1 MRFYYLKNDNK
12 KEINKIDRDNIAY
25 DICEKARI
33 WHDDVQ
39 DVKTDFDRIKE
50 EIFPDMA
57 HLQDV
62 KLIPDVYEQA
72 QTYRANIFKST
83 YQNYD
88 GTFDIEGQD
97 TRSHNMSAIYKASL
111 VYDFD
116 RINLRD
122 TLDDILDDWIY
133 KGEAAAFVYWK
144 EVSERRREFQE
155 QVGIDPITGTEFSE
169 VQEVI
174 HDVVT
179 YSGANVKRIDP
190 LNLFFDKSMKKTWES
205 CGKIIRSFIPLEYIL
220 SNEKW
225 KLTHQEIKELK
236 DMVAARQK
244 DNPND
249 IGEEQDNIDTKIIG
263 NTVEVLEYYGD
274 YIIPEKFDV
283 AKNVIITIIGGKY
296 VAQIEESRYPCC
308 PIIFA
313 TYLER
318 PDTLRGQ
325 SAMKPTFLLNEL
337 ENRCCDL
344 NLHCWHLTANPAYLA
359 PKGMINKDQK
369 IQPGQ
374 PYEYNAKSFD
384 NSPPPRPIDFSAG
397 IRGFDF
403 QDYFKKKMEGATGI
417 STYMQG
423 LQAGPVR
430 TASESTYIYSGQTT
444 RISRDAYLFSNY
456 VILPIVKT
464 FAKLK
469 NEYEEGIQTIPYS
482 DKGNRVFAEVN
493 DEIRHGNYTFIMGNA
508 QSSVEREQYVRKI
521 FELLQTPSF
530 QTILQRPEF
539 PASEFFKWVLN
550 EVDYRQ
556 IDSLVSAL
564 GLNERIKQVGQEM
577 GVQPQNMGGFV
588 NDMNGFINE
597 NVPEFA
603 DILQEQVQEQE
614 IPNAREISGPLE
626 QENEEMV

>member
-1 MRFYYLKNDNK
+1 MRFYYYKNDNK
-12 KEINKIDRDNIAY
+12 KEIKKIDRDNIAH
-25 DICEKARI
+25 DICEKAKT
-33 WHDDVQ
+33 WHDDVEA
-39 DVKTDFDRIKE
+39 VKQDFDRIKE
-50 EIFPDMA
+50 EIFPDTVLMEK
-57 HLQDV
+57 V

-97 TRSHNMSAIYKASL
+97 ARSHNLSALYKASL

-116 RINLRD
+116 RIGLRD

-144 EVSERRREFQE
+144 TCTERKRDFKEVQ
-155 QVGIDPITGTEFSE
+155 GIDDFGMPYTDI
-169 VQEVI
+169 QEVVE
-174 HDVVT
+174 DVVT

-220 SNEKW
+220 ANKQW
-225 KLTHQEIKELK
+225 KLTHDEIKELK
-236 DMVAARQK
+236 DMVAAHQK
-244 DNPND
+244 DNPDD
-249 IGEEQDNIDTKIIG
+249 IGEEQDNIDTKIVG

-274 YIIPEKFDV
+274 YIIPEKYDI
-283 AKNVIITIIGGKY
+283 ARNVIITIIAGKF
-296 VAQIEESRYPCC
+296 VAQVEESKYPCC
-308 PIIFA
+308 PIIYA

-374 PYEYNAKSFD
+374 PYEYNANTFD
-384 NSPPPRPIDFSAG
+384 NQPAPRPIDFSAG
-397 IRGFDF
+397 IKGFDF

-423 LQAGPVR
+423 IQAGPVR

-456 VILPIVKT
+456 VILPIIKT

-469 NEYEEGIQTIPYS
+469 NEYETGAYTIPFV
-482 DKGNRVFAEVN
+482 DKGNLTFAQV
-493 DEIRHGNYTFIMGNA
+493 DEQVRSGNYSFIMGNA
-508 QSSVEREQYVRKI
+508 QSSVEREQYVKRI
-521 FELLQTPSF
+521 FELMGAPAF
-530 QTILQRPEF
+530 QTIVQKPEF
-539 PASEFFKWVLN
+539 PAVEFFKWVLN

-556 IDSLVSAL
+556 IESLVQAL
-564 GLNERIKQVGQEM
+564 GLNEKIVQTGQDL
-577 GVQPQNMGGFV
+577 GIQAKNMGGFV
-588 NDMNGFINE
+588 NDMNGFINQ
-597 NVPEFA
+597 NIPEFA
-603 DILQEQVQEQE
+603 DILQQQLAEQQIPQAKE
-614 IPNAREISGPLE
+614 ITANLE
-626 QENEEMV
+626 QENGETV

>member
-1 MRFYYLKNDNK
+1 MRFYYYKNDNK
-12 KEINKIDRDNIAY
+12 KEIKKIDRDNIAE
-25 DICEKARI
+25 DICEKAKI

-39 DVKTDFDRIKE
+39 AVKQDFDRIKQ
-50 EIFPDMA
+50 EIFPDTA
-57 HLQDV
+57 NLEDV

-97 TRSHNMSAIYKASL
+97 ARSHNLSALYKASL

-144 EVSERRREFQE
+144 TCTERRRDFKEVE
-155 QVGIDPITGTEFSE
+155 GIDDYGMPYTDI
-169 VQEVI
+169 QEVVEDI
-174 HDVVT
+174 VT

-220 SNEKW
+220 SNKQW
-225 KLTHQEIKELK
+225 KLTHDEIKELK
-236 DMVAARQK
+236 DLVAARK
-244 DNPND
+244 KNNPND
-249 IGEEQDNIDTKIIG
+249 IGEEYNDIDTKIIG

-274 YIIPEKFDV
+274 YIIPEKYDV
-283 AKNVIITIIGGKY
+283 AKNVIITIIAGKY
-296 VAQIEESRYPCC
+296 VAQVEESKYPCC
-308 PIIFA
+308 PIIYA

-344 NLHCWHLTANPAYLA
+344 NLHCWHLTADPAYLA

-374 PYEYNAKSFD
+374 PYEYNTKSFD

-469 NEYEEGIQTIPYS
+469 NEYETGAYTVPMI
-482 DKGNRVFAEVN
+482 DKGNQTFAQI
-493 DEIRHGNYTFIMGNA
+493 DEDVRSGNYSFIIGNA
-508 QSSVEREQYVRKI
+508 QSSVEREQYVKRI
-521 FELLQTPSF
+521 FELMGAPAF
-530 QTILQRPEF
+530 QSIIQRPEF
-539 PASEFFKWVLN
+539 PATEFFKWVLN

-556 IDSLVSAL
+556 IESLITAL
-564 GLNERIKQVGQEM
+564 GLNERIAQVGNEL
-577 GVQPQNMGGFV
+577 GIQPKNMNGFV

-597 NVPEFA
+597 NIPEFA
-603 DILQEQVQEQE
+603 NILQEQIEEEE
-614 IPNAREISGPLE
+614 IPQARETAQNLE